1 MIIFSFYNPL
11 SFNDPVAFAVPFFIV
26 LILFEYFLVKRNQ
39 KNYDVKE
46 AIASIGMGLG
56 SVFINLGSKALYVGV
71 FFVLFKYRIFDN
83 LAPDSFEELKQ
94 LSWHKSHWYLWVL
107 LFFLEDLTFY
117 VHHRL
122 GHEVRILWAGHVNH
136 HSSEDYNLA
145 TALRQGWW
153 EYMYKYLLWLW
164 LPLLGFHPIMV
175 LTQMSL
181 SLIYQFWIHTEYI
194 NKLGFLELFMNTPSH
209 HRVHHGANIKYLD
222 RNYGGILII
231 WDRMFGSFQAEEE
244 KAKYGL
250 THNIHTRNLFK
261 IASHELIAI
270 LKDVI
275 KAPGLGNK
283 LSYIFRSPGWKHD
296 GPDERAKVLKKKY
309 GF

>member
-1 MIIFSFYNPL
+1 MVLFDFYNPF
-11 SFNDPVAFAVPFFIV
+11 SFNDPVAFAIPFFVI
-26 LILFEYFLVKRNQ
+26 LILSEYFFIRRKS
-39 KNYDVKE
+39 KNYDIKE
-46 AIASIGMGLG
+46 AAASIGMGLG
-56 SVFINLGSKALYVGV
+56 SVIINLGSKALYVAI
-71 FFVLFKYRIFDN
+71 FFILFQHRIFDG
-83 LAPDSFEELKQ
+83 LAPNSLEELKD
-94 LSWHKSHWYLWVL
+94 LSWHRAHWYIWVL

-194 NKLGFLELFMNTPSH
+194 DRLGFLELFMNTPSH

-231 WDRMFGSFQAEEE
+231 WDRLFGSFQKEEE

-250 THNIHTRNLFK
+250 THNIHTKNLFK
-261 IASHELIAI
+261 IAFHEMAAI
-270 LKDVI
+270 YRDVMST
-275 KAPGLGNK
+275 PGLGNK
-283 LSYIFRSPGWKHD
+283 ISYIFKSPGWRHD
-296 GPDERAKVLKKKY
+296 GKDERASTLKKEMQL
-309 GF
+309 